1 MISFVFAMLVQVV
14 TAAWAPPVQAQ
25 WAGDGSN
32 IKARMASDDKPV
44 SMNGSA
50 ALTVILSSNDGKLRV
65 SPYITAT
72 RGIAFEVIDQNG
84 KQVAPREPIAISP
97 PAPPLDEGKLTVVTP
112 NSPLEIKIGVRATNV
127 FPNPGRYRIRALIK
141 LMSIAGPTA
150 YQQLRTNYVTVEVSA

>member
-1 MISFVFAMLVQVV
+1 MISFVLAMLVQVV

-32 IKARMASDDKPV
+32 IKARMVSDDKPV

-50 ALTVILSSNDGKLRV
+50 ALTVILSSNDGKFRV
-65 SPYITAT
+65 SPFITAT

-84 KQVAPREPIAISP
+84 KVAPREPIAISP
-97 PAPPLDEGKLTVVTP
+97 PGPPLDEEKLTVVTP